1 MARVDLSTRGHDG
14 QVVVEL
20 RGEFDLAA
28 AAPQRQVAR
37 MLSLT
42 RLIDAFSVHA
52 SVDEAAGGTTGG
64 SPQSGRQPRT
74 LSRSA

>member
-52 SVDEAAGGTTGG
+52 SVEQAAN
-64 SPQSGRQPRT
+64 SAERGRRVAVPVR
-74 LSRSA
+74 